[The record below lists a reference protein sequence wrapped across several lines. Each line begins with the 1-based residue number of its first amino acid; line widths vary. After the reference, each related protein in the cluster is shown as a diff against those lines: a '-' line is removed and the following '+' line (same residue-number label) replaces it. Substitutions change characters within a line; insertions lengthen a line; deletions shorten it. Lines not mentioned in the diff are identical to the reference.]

1 VNERIPTGYE
11 TEDTDERPQRLSSG
25 MWWVIG
31 LLASSTFVAG
41 LAGGILIDGTA
52 EVINEFNAKNAKSC
66 VPTKAEQAVVV
77 GQQPADSGAAATT
90 ATAARQVHP
99 NNEINWMITVAPGT
113 PTAKIEVR
121 NADPEH
127 GARLDF
133 GTTDGTTV
141 RTAATIWIDA
151 AGIANLSLPL
161 GRYAIRTQRLD
172 ASQSADGPPTTIPT
186 VMSLASSEDAPTVA
200 GSSSGRWMVT
210 GLDRTADK
218 PASRRRRRSGSD
230 EEYRGLGQ
238 SETGGG
244 SPTYG

>member
-1 VNERIPTGYE
+1 MTEPASTGYE
-11 TEDTDERPQRLSSG
+11 TDDADDRPQRLSSG

-52 EVINEFNAKNAKSC
+52 EVINEFNAKSAKSC

-77 GQQPADSGAAATT
+77 GTPPGAVRQATQAVAQT
-90 ATAARQVHP
+90 HA
-99 NNEINWMITVAPGT
+99 NNEINWMISVAPGT

-133 GTTDGTTV
+133 GTTDGTSV

-172 ASQSADGPPTTIPT
+172 ASQSPDGPATTIPT
-186 VMSLASSEDAPTVA
+186 LLTLASSDDAPTIA
-200 GSSSGRWMVT
+200 GSSSGRWLVT
-210 GLDRTADK
+210 GLDK
-218 PASRRRRRSGSD
+218 PAARPSPRRRRRSGSD
-230 EEYRGLGQ
+230 EEYRGLGPAE
-238 SETGGG
+238 SGDA